1 MLLQLILNTA
11 NAGSCKGNDMTI
23 RKYALWATI
32 GVLALPSVAHADE
45 SLWIYTKGAET
56 LPKGETEVKV
66 SVISKR
72 GKADSDY
79 VFNDVHFE
87 IEHGIT
93 DRMTVYGE
101 VAVFNHDYSTTN
113 PDLQPFF
120 DTQGG
125 AGGRFK
131 KTQIGGI
138 DAGLKYN
145 ILSPYKDPIGLAV
158 SAEWDHRFKYR
169 LDGSEINQDAIE
181 LQLHFQKNFLNNQL
195 VLAFSPKIEWE
206 DRESPGIIE
215 KEIALD
221 ITAGVSYRVA
231 PKWYVGGE
239 FRHQSDYLSPLDT
252 TTGEYDP
259 NLRPSKFPFKFGSQ
273 YQNGNYL
280 GPTVHYADKKFWAT
294 AGVLW
299 QISGGGEF
307 AFNRNGKN
315 VDEHEKVH
323 VGLTIGL
330 EL

>member
-1 MLLQLILNTA
+1 MKIRNILLAAACGT
-11 NAGSCKGNDMTI
+11 
-23 RKYALWATI
+23 
-32 GVLALPSVAHADE
+32 ALPSAAHADE
-45 SLWIYTKGAET
+45 SLWLYTKGAET

-66 SVISKR
+66 GVISRR

-79 VFNDVHFE
+79 AFNDARIEV
-87 IEHGIT
+87 EHGIT
-93 DRMTVYGE
+93 DRLQVYGE
-101 VAVFNHDYSTTN
+101 LAIFNHDYSTTN
-113 PDLQPFF
+113 PDLQPFY

-125 AGGRFK
+125 DGGRFR

-138 DAGLKYN
+138 EAGVKYN

-158 SAEWDHRFKYR
+158 TVGWDHRFKYR
-169 LDGSEINQDAIE
+169 LDGAKIDQDAVE

-206 DRESPGIIE
+206 HRVSPGVIE

-221 ITAGVSYRVA
+221 IAAGVSYRVA
-231 PKWYVGGE
+231 PKWYVGAE

-252 TTGEYDP
+252 TTSPPEHDP
-259 NLRPSKFPFKFGSQ
+259 NLSPSKFPFKFGSQ
-273 YQNGNYL
+273 YQNGNYV
-280 GPTVHYADKKFWAT
+280 GPTVHYADKKWWAT

-299 QISGGGEF
+299 QVAGGGKF
-307 AFNRNGKN
+307 AFNRNGLN

-323 VGLTIGL
+323 IALTLGL

>member
-1 MLLQLILNTA
+1 MGASMKPKIILLA
-11 NAGSCKGNDMTI
+11 AVC
-23 RKYALWATI
+23 AA
-32 GVLALPSVAHADE
+32 ALPGAAHADE
-45 SLWIYTKGAET
+45 SLWVYTKGAET

-66 SVISKR
+66 GVISKR

-79 VFNDVHFE
+79 AFNDIRVE
-87 IEHGIT
+87 VEHGIT
-93 DRMTVYGE
+93 DRLQVYGE
-101 VAVFNHDYSTTN
+101 LAIFNHDYSTTN
-113 PDLQPFF
+113 PDLQPFY

-138 DAGLKYN
+138 EAGIKYN

-158 SAEWDHRFKYR
+158 TVGWDHRFKYR
-169 LDGSEINQDAIE
+169 LDGAKIDQDAVE

-206 DRESPGIIE
+206 HRVSPGVIE

-221 ITAGVSYRVA
+221 IAAGISYRVA
-231 PKWYVGGE
+231 PKWYVGAE

-252 TTGEYDP
+252 TTNPPEHDP
-259 NLRPSKFPFKFGSQ
+259 NLSPSKFPFKFGSQ
-273 YQNGNYL
+273 YQNGNYV
-280 GPTVHYADKKFWAT
+280 GPTVHYAAKKWWAT

-299 QISGGGEF
+299 QVSGGGEF
-307 AFNRNGKN
+307 AFNRNGLN

-323 VGLTIGL
+323 IALTLGL

>member
-1 MLLQLILNTA
+1 MKHSLSRSLPLAITA
-11 NAGSCKGNDMTI
+11 VMAI
-23 RKYALWATI
+23 
-32 GVLALPSVAHADE
+32 PSAAHADE
-45 SLWIYTKGAET
+45 SLWLYTKGAET

-66 SVISKR
+66 GVISRR

-79 VFNDVHFE
+79 AFNDVRIE
-87 IEHGIT
+87 AEHGIT
-93 DRMTVYGE
+93 DRLQVYGE
-101 VAVFNHDYSTTN
+101 IAIFNHDYSTVN
-113 PDLQPFF
+113 PDLQPFY

-138 DAGLKYN
+138 EAGLKYN

-158 SAEWDHRFKYR
+158 TVGWDHRFKYR
-169 LDGSEINQDAIE
+169 LDGAKIDQDAVE

-206 DRESPGIIE
+206 HRVSPGVIE

-221 ITAGVSYRVA
+221 IAAGVSYRVA
-231 PKWYVGGE
+231 PKWYVGAE

-252 TTGEYDP
+252 TTSPPEHDP
-259 NLRPSKFPFKFGSQ
+259 NLSPSKFPFKFGSQ
-273 YQNGNYL
+273 YQNGNYV
-280 GPTVHYADKKFWAT
+280 GPTVHYADKKWWAT

-299 QISGGGEF
+299 QVAGGGKF
-307 AFNRNGKN
+307 AFNRNGLN

-323 VGLTIGL
+323 IGLTFGL